1 MPTPSSVDQLREA
14 SSLPEWVTPY
24 VAALIDN
31 HASLVVSVARAS
43 GRGIGYLPKQELRY
57 KCGERPVFD
66 LLELYCA
73 EHGIEP
79 RITEQ
84 SGTTY
89 RRFKLVLSSRSDIV
103 DFLNPL
109 RPYFVVQDRAVPLL
123 VETLIPGL
131 NHRAHTDEESFLA
144 WVRILQTFRE
154 EVGRANRAKYDYEFF
169 CDELDVDPD
178 QIHSQSFEWI
188 NNDTPARAIAEV
200 SKCERVTVVD
210 TLEGLTE
217 TDDSPRWIVP
227 YVAALVDVHFD
238 FVIKIGEQESRA
250 VGYKIDHTLQYKAE
264 GESIIR
270 LLEQFLAELGIEP
283 RIQEQDETTYEHYEL
298 IIGRRDDITKLL
310 EVVRPYLLVR
320 GEAVGM
326 LINEILPAMNAGA
339 HSERDTFVELIGDI
353 EAFREAAGRANR
365 GEYDQ
370 EYFRDKWELNSG

>member
-57 KCGERPVFD
+57 KGGNRAVFD

-73 EHGIEP
+73 EHEIEP

-84 SGTTY
+84 SDTTY
-89 RRFKLVLSSRSDIV
+89 QRFKFVLSSRSDIV
-103 DFLNPL
+103 AFLTPL
-109 RPYFVVQDRAVPLL
+109 RPYLVVQDRAVSLL

-131 NHRAHTDEESFLA
+131 NHGAHTDEESFLA
-144 WVRILQTFRE
+144 WVRILQVFRE
-154 EVGRANRAKYDYEFF
+154 EVGRANRAKYDYEYF

-178 QIHSQSFEWI
+178 QGSSQSFEWI
-188 NNDTPARAIAEV
+188 NNGTHTRAISEG
-200 SKCERVTVVD
+200 SCERVTAVD
-210 TLEGLTE
+210 PLEGLGE
-217 TDDSPRWIVP
+217 TDDSPQWIVP

-250 VGYKIDHTLQYKAE
+250 VGYKIDHSLEYKAE
-264 GESIIR
+264 GEPIIR

-283 RIQEQDETTYEHYEL
+283 RIREQKETTYEHSEL
-298 IIGRRDDITKLL
+298 IIGRRDDITTLL
-310 EVVRPYLLVR
+310 EAVRPYLLVR
-320 GEAVGM
+320 NEAVRM
-326 LINEILPAMNAGA
+326 LIDEILPAMDAGA
-339 HSERDTFVELIGDI
+339 HSERDTFVELMSDI

-370 EYFRDKWELNSG
+370 DYFRDEWELDSA